1 MGRGRGPNT
10 ADSFIG
16 SLISLTS
23 KSEIRYEGI
32 LYTVD
37 TDNSNI
43 ALQNVRSFGTEGR
56 KKDGPQIPA
65 SDKIYDYII
74 FRGSDIKDLQVKSSP
89 QLQPPTLPQPPTDPA
104 IISLQSQ
111 SQYLPP
117 SSLGSYVGGIR
128 SAGSSS
134 EANVPPY
141 SGLPPVYRGGMPSLY
156 PSPGS
161 WGAPPPPNG
170 TGLAMPQ
177 YWQSYYRSPS
187 AHLQQQPMPPQP
199 PPSLAPPSLS
209 QPQPMH
215 MPQQLQPVARPPGLV
230 SVSPAVP
237 ATSTV
242 QPQAPDNV
250 SGISVSVPATLTA
263 PITPTAPMALRVPV
277 VPAAPAAASA
287 PIVPVA
293 PVASAVLAT
302 PAALAAPA
310 PTAALVSVAASP
322 TVSSSLA
329 PVLSATTTLNIATTA
344 TPSCSAPVL
353 SVPLS
358 PATSLPSSLQGG
370 VSAVITPA
378 AKNPRRMLGLAYQ
391 SAQPSAQ
398 QTVENS
404 SPQSPLMT
412 GVPSAVASVQS
423 HTATTQLTGVLAA
436 PSQAHPSSSQQA
448 PVKLEQKSDEP
459 AKLAGQSITSTAE
472 PPQQQQVTQPLLP
485 LPQSQQ
491 KQPLLQGNGATGNNN
506 HTRRGRGRGSGSGR
520 GIGLAHRTQ
529 QFTEDF
535 DFTAMNEKFNK
546 DEVWGELGG
555 KSEKGGDEE
564 DDTDGSLDIDTSGVA
579 FLNKPLSEAPK
590 KVMYIKDD
598 FFDSLS
604 CDALDWEDGHSERT
618 KFSEQRKID
627 TETFGNF
634 PLWSRGGRGG
644 RGGSHRGGYRN
655 SYGGAYGGGRG
666 AGYGRAHGTAQPT
679 TAIK

>member
-37 TDNSNI
+37 TDNFNI

-111 SQYLPP
+111 YLPP

-156 PSPGS
+156 PSPSS
-161 WGAPPPPNG
+161 WGTPPPPPPGPNG

-230 SVSPAVP
+230 
-237 ATSTV
+237 T
-242 QPQAPDNV
+242 
-250 SGISVSVPATLTA
+250 
-263 PITPTAPMALRVPV
+263 
-277 VPAAPAAASA
+277 
-287 PIVPVA
+287 
-293 PVASAVLAT
+293 
-302 PAALAAPA
+302 
-310 PTAALVSVAASP
+310 SP
-322 TVSSSLA
+322 TVSSSPA
-329 PVLSATTTLNIATTA
+329 PVLSTTTTLNIATTA

-353 SVPLS
+353 SVPLLT
-358 PATSLPSSLQGG
+358 ATSLPSSLQGG

-378 AKNPRRMLGLAYQ
+378 AKNPCRMLGLAYQ

-398 QTVENS
+398 QTVENA

-423 HTATTQLTGVLAA
+423 HTATTQITGVLAA
-436 PSQAHPSSSQQA
+436 PSKAHPSSSQQA

-491 KQPLLQGNGATGNNN
+491 KQPPLQGNGATGNNN
-506 HTRRGRGRGSGSGR
+506 HMRRGRGRGSGSGR

-590 KVMYIKDD
+590 KVMYVKDD

-604 CDALDWEDGHSERT
+604 CDALDWEDGRSERT

-634 PLWSRGGRGG
+634 PLWSRGGRGA
-644 RGGSHRGGYRN
+644 RGGSHRSGYRN

-666 AGYGRAHGTAQPT
+666 AGYSRARGTAQPT